1 MGFLEGR
8 DFQAGDW
15 WDFKTSPQIDGISSS
30 GIGGFWW
37 VFKPRSRLRPFT
49 LQLTDRQAATSF
61 PVTAVCRH
69 MSP

>member
-30 GIGGFWW
+30 GIGGFSNPE
-37 VFKPRSRLRPFT
+37 VDSDPLPYN
-49 LQLTDRQAATSF
+49 
-61 PVTAVCRH
+61 
-69 MSP
+69 